1 VPIDFDSIQNLSP
14 ELQRIFR
21 TSVRAETKPLETMV
35 ERKDQADSRLKL
47 LNDVIGKV
55 NQARELIPQLN
66 TPLAIRDL
74 TLNSSNVNVATGT
87 ADKMEAEMGE
97 HTLEVLQLASNAS
110 ALSNRFEDKDKTR
123 IGTGYFT
130 FTTPSGD
137 SQEVFIDNE
146 NGTLEGVARVINSAG
161 AGVKAS
167 VVNDVTEQGTK
178 YRLLLKAEG
187 TGAGNDVEFPEFY
200 FIDGDEDFYI
210 EDERP
215 SQNAK
220 LKYQGF
226 EIETPTNEVKELI
239 KGVSLNLKGMS
250 DAGKPI
256 GIDITQDIPK
266 TKEKVKDLVDKLN
279 AVFGFIQT
287 QNKIDEKTDTSK
299 TLGGDYGIRM
309 AEVRLRDTIQNYNLG
324 SPFRSKVRILSDVGI
339 EFKKDGMLKFDE
351 KKFENAINT
360 NYDEVIDLL
369 AGGMIDGGSKGFV
382 PRLGDVLTSIVSP
395 GNGLLANQRDTYTR
409 KISTMNQDI
418 EKKEKDIEKKAEDL
432 KGKLAKLQGAFS
444 KMQGQSGMLG
454 GGGGGMMMPPPGGG
468 GGGGAG

>member
-1 VPIDFDSIQNLSP
+1 
-14 ELQRIFR
+14 
-21 TSVRAETKPLETMV
+21 
-35 ERKDQADSRLKL
+35 
-47 LNDVIGKV
+47 
-55 NQARELIPQLN
+55 
-66 TPLAIRDL
+66 
-74 TLNSSNVNVATGT
+74 
-87 ADKMEAEMGE
+87 
-97 HTLEVLQLASNAS
+97 
-110 ALSNRFEDKDKTR
+110 
-123 IGTGYFT
+123 
-130 FTTPSGD
+130 
-137 SQEVFIDNE
+137 
-146 NGTLEGVARVINSAG
+146 
-161 AGVKAS
+161 
-167 VVNDVTEQGTK
+167 
-178 YRLLLKAEG
+178 
-187 TGAGNDVEFPEFY
+187 
-200 FIDGDEDFYI
+200 
-210 EDERP
+210 
-215 SQNAK
+215 

-250 DAGKPI
+250 DSGKPI

-287 QNKIDEKTDTSK
+287 QNKMDEKTDTSK

-324 SPFRSKVRILSDVGI
+324 SPFRSKVRLLSDVGI

-369 AGGMIDGGSKGFV
+369 AGGMIDGGSKGFI
-382 PRLGDVLTSIVSP
+382 PRLGDVLSSIVSP

-409 KISTMNQDI
+409 KIATMNQDI

-432 KGKLAKLQGAFS
+432 KGKLAKIQGAFS
-444 KMQGQSGMLG
+444 KMQGQTGMLG
-454 GGGGGMMMPPPGGG
+454 SGGGGMMPPAGGG